1 MVGGIVLLAAPSA
14 LFAQAPKKVWR
25 IGYLG
30 LSAGPNETTEAFR
43 EGLRSLGYVEGRN
56 LLIDYR
62 WAAGKN
68 ERLPEL
74 AAELVRLKVDLIVA
88 GATSP
93 VAAAKLATSS
103 IPIVMPAPGD
113 PVGSGLVASLARP
126 GGNVT
131 GMSMQSTEL
140 AGKHLQLVR
149 ELVPKATR
157 VAVLTQTGVAGNL
170 YVAQV
175 KESAGKMGFVVM
187 PHVLGQGGELEAAFA
202 AMQRERV
209 QVLMVTRN
217 TLNFGNRERIVALA
231 AQYRLPA
238 IFGSCDMIGSGGL
251 MCYGPSLAAMYRYA
265 AIYVD
270 RIFKGA
276 KPSDLPVEQ
285 STTYE
290 MVINAKTALALDIAI
305 PQPLLLRADEVIR

>member
-74 AAELVRLKVDLIVA
+74 AAELVRIKVDLIVA
-88 GATSP
+88 AATTP

-103 IPIVMPAPGD
+103 IPIVMPAPSD

-131 GMSMQSTEL
+131 GMSMQSTDL
-140 AGKHLQLVR
+140 AGKHLRRFLASQ
-149 ELVPKATR
+149 
-157 VAVLTQTGVAGNL
+157 
-170 YVAQV
+170 QV
-175 KESAGKMGFVVM
+175 
-187 PHVLGQGGELEAAFA
+187 
-202 AMQRERV
+202 
-209 QVLMVTRN
+209 
-217 TLNFGNRERIVALA
+217 
-231 AQYRLPA
+231 
-238 IFGSCDMIGSGGL
+238 
-251 MCYGPSLAAMYRYA
+251 
-265 AIYVD
+265 
-270 RIFKGA
+270 
-276 KPSDLPVEQ
+276 
-285 STTYE
+285 
-290 MVINAKTALALDIAI
+290 
-305 PQPLLLRADEVIR
+305 